1 MNNGAWKPEEEDFV
15 LQNYKTMSPE
25 EMADHLC
32 SFPANIPKSAT
43 AVQLYMH
50 RHRLAI
56 STVKRN
62 LIIELLTLK
71 FVHPQYFTPT
81 KDFYKAV
88 KMSSARWWDLYYG
101 RKMATQEEYII
112 IAIHFNVSLQ
122 EAFESRQL
130 QLFDTEKND

>member
-1 MNNGAWKPEEEDFV
+1 MNNGAWKPEEEDYV
-15 LQNYKTMSPE
+15 LQNYKTKTPE

-32 SFPANIPKSAT
+32 SFPNNIPKSAT

-50 RHRLAI
+50 RNRIAI

-71 FVHPQYFTPT
+71 FIDPKYFTPN

-88 KMSSARWWDLYYG
+88 KITAPRWWDLYFG
-101 RKMATQEEYII
+101 RSMATDEEYLA
-112 IAIHFNVSLQ
+112 IAIHFKVSLQ

-130 QLFDTEKND
+130 TIFDTAKND